1 MHRATLP
8 SLLVPAA
15 AFLCAVPAI
24 AQKQATESDYRQSA
38 WLQSEPWQQFLAR
51 QGGSWRVEWNPATST
66 PKAIWGSGLALD
78 GWRENSLEAA
88 RQHAN
93 RVLLDQRELLGLG
106 ASGFREVIGSRMGQ
120 TWTFTYQ

>member
-1 MHRATLP
+1 MLRGTFASLVLP
-8 SLLVPAA
+8 VT
-15 AFLCAVPAI
+15 AFLCAQPAI
-24 AQKQATESDYRQSA
+24 AQKYATESDYRQSA

-51 QGGSWRVEWNPATST
+51 HGGSWRVEWNPATST
-66 PKAIWGSGLALD
+66 PKAVWGSGIALD

-106 ASGFREVIGSRMGQ
+106 ALWVP
-120 TWTFTYQ
+120 